1 MAHLAPTFQPVG
13 PIGDECNVVDG
24 VGPRDC
30 DERHSCVV
38 DFRPTLCKL
47 ACLPL
52 SSTRAVPMPDLFT
65 PEEIERLSGEVNDQL
80 RRLATEEPA
89 LQRGKGAARPRAAS
103 QRKAIEQATGQDATT
118 FLARFRQAARRDL
131 CEKGGVLNKQ
141 WTKYRDLPSK
151 SMLNTFGGILVGL
164 GISGG
169 ALHIAVV
176 AVAAYV
182 LYLGVQAFCAGEE

>member
-1 MAHLAPTFQPVG
+1 M
-13 PIGDECNVVDG
+13 
-24 VGPRDC
+24 
-30 DERHSCVV
+30 S
-38 DFRPTLCKL
+38 
-47 ACLPL
+47 
-52 SSTRAVPMPDLFT
+52 DLFT
-65 PEEIERLSGEVNDQL
+65 PEEIERLTGEVNEQL
-80 RRLATEEPA
+80 RVLAVEEPA
-89 LQRGKGAARPRAAS
+89 FQRGKGAARPRAER
-103 QRKAIEQATGQDATT
+103 QRKVIEQATGQDAAT
-118 FLARFRQAARRDL
+118 FLARFRQAARKDL

-176 AVAAYV
+176 AIAAYV

>member
-1 MAHLAPTFQPVG
+1 M
-13 PIGDECNVVDG
+13 
-24 VGPRDC
+24 
-30 DERHSCVV
+30 S
-38 DFRPTLCKL
+38 
-47 ACLPL
+47 
-52 SSTRAVPMPDLFT
+52 DLFT
-65 PEEIERLSGEVNDQL
+65 PDEIERLTGEVNEQL
-80 RRLATEEPA
+80 RTLAAEEPG
-89 LQRGKGAARPRAAS
+89 LQRGGKGAGRPRAER
-103 QRKAIEQATGQDATT
+103 QRMAIEQATGQDAIT
-118 FLARFRQAARRDL
+118 FIARFRQAARKDL

-176 AVAAYV
+176 AIAAYV